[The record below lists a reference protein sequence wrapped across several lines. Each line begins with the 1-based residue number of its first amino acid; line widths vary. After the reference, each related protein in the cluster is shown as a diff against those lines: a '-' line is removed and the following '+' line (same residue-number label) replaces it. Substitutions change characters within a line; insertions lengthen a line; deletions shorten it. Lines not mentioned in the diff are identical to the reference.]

1 MTENQRII
9 PISENVL
16 IVIHGIVLVLTIGQN
31 FISLP
36 VFLEVVGRMHPLL
49 LHFPI
54 VLLFLTGLLFWYPN
68 WLGIQTK
75 SALRFLF
82 LASLVLTGLT
92 VLAGL
97 FLSAEGGYEEDLLF
111 PHQWTGLGVFWTG
124 TLWYFFWTKNKIQA
138 AKFSSLF
145 ALALVLVAGHLGANI
160 THGSDYLLAPL
171 AKLEEK
177 PEVPLEEALAFDHVI
192 KPILEQKCISCHG
205 PNKKKGELRLDEM
218 EFFLTGGETGPA
230 LDNANWEKSLLLHRI
245 FLPMEDEEHMPPKG
259 KIQLTEQEI
268 ELLQA
273 WVLDSARF
281 DKKVNQYPQ
290 ESNFFTL
297 AKGLFDDKDRKTY
310 DFPFADKGT
319 IAKLNNEYRVIQVIY
334 PDSPGLRVS
343 FFGKSQFNANS
354 LDELSKIKEQVVDL
368 NLQNMPLKDADLNK
382 LANFPNLET
391 LNLNFT
397 GINGS
402 GLSSLTKLE
411 HLQELSLSGNPL
423 SEDAVSHLGKMQNL
437 AELYVWNTQL
447 PASQLTTL
455 SASLPDTRVESGFED
470 DGRLYQL
477 NAPVIESEKTI
488 FQDKVQVTMKH
499 PIGSV
504 KVFYTLDNSTPDSS
518 NHIVYEGPFFLE
530 KSANLKARAFAQG
543 WLGSPERQTVFLKS
557 GIRPDKMN
565 LTFPPNER
573 YKGKGPETLFDLEKG
588 DTEFTSGNWLGYKD
602 TPFEITM
609 EFDKPK
615 DIENIAFSLF
625 SAEGSYIFPP
635 AKVEIWIADAGGN
648 FQLLSSESPEMPTQ
662 IRESQLFL
670 KEYPIQK
677 SQVRKIKA
685 RLSPINPLPKWHPGA
700 GQRGWVFVDEILIN

>member
-1 MTENQRII
+1 MTENQKII
-9 PISENVL
+9 PILENVL
-16 IVIHGIVLVLTIGQN
+16 IVLHGIVLILTIGQN

-92 VLAGL
+92 ALAGL

-177 PEVPLEEALAFDHVI
+177 PQVPLEEALAFGHVI
-192 KPILEQKCISCHG
+192 KPILEKKCISCHG

-230 LDNANWEKSLLLHRI
+230 LDNTDWEKSLLLHRI

-259 KIQLTEQEI
+259 KSQLTEQEI

-290 ESNFFTL
+290 ESTFFAL
-297 AKGLFDDKDRKTY
+297 AKGLFDTKDQKTY
-310 DFPFADKGT
+310 AFPFADKGT
-319 IAKLNNEYRVIQVIY
+319 IAKLNNEYRVIQAIY

-343 FFGKSQFNANS
+343 FFGKAQFNAKA

-368 NLQNMPLKDADLNK
+368 NIQNMPLKDADLEK

-397 GINGS
+397 GIDGS
-402 GLSSLTKLE
+402 GLSSLDKLKM
-411 HLQELSLSGNPL
+411 LRQISLSGNPL
-423 SEDAVSHLGKMQNL
+423 SSQVVKTLGDLQQL
-437 AELYVWNTQL
+437 ERLYVWNTNLQADQIAAL
-447 PASQLTTL
+447 IASM
-455 SASLPDTRVESGFED
+455 PNTRIESGYVD

-477 NAPVIESEKTI
+477 NAPIIESETTI
-488 FQDKVQVTMKH
+488 FQDKLQIKMKH

-504 KVFYTLDNSTPDSS
+504 GIFYTLDDTSPDST
-518 NHIVYEGPFFLE
+518 NHILYTGPFMLD
-530 KSANLKARAFAQG
+530 KNANLKARAFAQG
-543 WLGSPERQTVFLKS
+543 WLGSAERQAVFLKS
-557 GIRPDKMN
+557 GIRPDQIS
-565 LTFPPNER
+565 LTYPPSDR
-573 YKGKGPETLFDLEKG
+573 YKGKGAETLFDLEKG
-588 DTEFTSGNWLGYKD
+588 DIDFSSGNWLGFKD
-602 TPFEITM
+602 TPFEI
-609 EFDKPK
+609 ELGFADPK
-615 DIENIAFSLF
+615 EIQNIAFSLL

-635 AKVEIWIADAGGN
+635 AKVEIWVADESGN
-648 FQLLSSESPEMPTQ
+648 FQVLSSETPEMPTQ
-662 IRESQLFL
+662 VRESQLFL

-677 SQVRKIKA
+677 SGVRKVKV
-685 RLSPINPLPKWHPGA
+685 RLSPINPIPSWHPGA

>member
-9 PISENVL
+9 PILENVL
-16 IVIHGIVLVLTIGQN
+16 IVIHGIVLILTIGQN

-54 VLLFLTGLLFWYPN
+54 VLIFLTGLLFWYPN

-75 SALRFLF
+75 SALHFLF

-145 ALALVLVAGHLGANI
+145 ALALVLLAGHLGANI

-177 PEVPLEEALAFDHVI
+177 PKVPLEEALAFDHVI
-192 KPILEQKCISCHG
+192 KPILEKKCISCHG
-205 PNKKKGELRLDEM
+205 PSKKKGELRLDEM
-218 EFFLTGGETGPA
+218 DFFLTGGESGPA
-230 LDNANWEKSLLLHRI
+230 LDKANWEKSIVLQRI
-245 FLPMEDEEHMPPKG
+245 FLPMEDEDHMPPKG
-259 KIQLTEQEI
+259 KSQMTEQEI

-281 DKKVNQYPQ
+281 DKKVSQYPQ
-290 ESNFFTL
+290 ESTFYIL
-297 AKGLFDDKDRKTY
+297 AKSRFGTKDQKTY
-310 DFPFADKGT
+310 DFPYADKGT
-319 IAKLNNEYRVIQVIY
+319 IAKLNNEYRVIQNIF
-334 PDSPGLRVS
+334 PDSQGLRVS
-343 FFGKSQFNANS
+343 FFGKAQFNAKG
-354 LDELSKIKEQVVDL
+354 LDELSKIKEQIVHL
-368 NLQNMPLKDADLNK
+368 NLQNMPLKDTDLDK
-382 LANFPNLET
+382 LANFPNLEI

-397 GINGS
+397 GITGS
-402 GLSSLTKLE
+402 GLKNLEKLE
-411 HLQELSLSGNPL
+411 NLRQLSLSGNKL
-423 SEDAVSHLGKMQNL
+423 SEEAVGHLAKMKNL
-437 AELYVWNTQL
+437 VELFLWNTQL
-447 PASQLTTL
+447 PESQVTTL
-455 SASLPDTRVESGFED
+455 RTSLPGTLIELGFEED
-470 DGRLYQL
+470 DRLYQL

-499 PIGSV
+499 PIGSA
-504 KVFYTLDNSTPDSS
+504 KIFYTLDNSTPDSS
-518 NHIVYEGPFFLE
+518 NHIIYEGAFFLE

-543 WLGSPERQTVFLKS
+543 WLGSPERQIVFLKS
-557 GIRPDKMN
+557 GIRPDRMN
-565 LTFPPNER
+565 LTFPPNNR
-573 YKGKGPETLFDLEKG
+573 YKGKGSETLFDREKG

-609 EFDKPK
+609 EFEEPK
-615 DIENIAFSLF
+615 DIDNIAFSLF

-635 AKVEIWIADAGGN
+635 SKVEIWIAGASGS
-648 FQLLSSESPEMPTQ
+648 FQLISTDSPTMPTE
-662 IRESQLFL
+662 IRQSQLFFQ
-670 KEYPIQK
+670 EYPIQK
-677 SQVRKIKA
+677 SQVLKIKA

-700 GQRGWVFVDEILIN
+700 GQRGWVFIDEILIN